1 MVGFAEQ
8 ERPIPM
14 DSKIYTKAGDDG
26 STRSLGDEQVRKN
39 DPMLEALGTL
49 DELNSHVGLCLAA
62 AGQCK
67 VVRDV
72 LEAVQIDLL
81 EVGATLAGD
90 TVKDARTVRR
100 SADAVKRLEETIDA
114 LSASLP
120 SLEFLIIPGGAEIG
134 ARLHVARTVCRRAER
149 RIVAV
154 ADGGADIPAVVIQYF
169 NRLSDLL
176 FVLARSANQIAG
188 APERRWDG

>member
-1 MVGFAEQ
+1 
-8 ERPIPM
+8 M

-49 DELNSHVGLCLAA
+49 DELNSHVGLSLAS
-62 AGQCK
+62 AGECK
-67 VVRDV
+67 GVRDV
-72 LEAVQIDLL
+72 LAAVQIDLL

-90 TVKDARTVRR
+90 AVKDARTVRL

-114 LSASLP
+114 LGASLP
-120 SLEFLIIPGGAEIG
+120 PLECLIIPGGSEVG

-154 ADGGADIPAVVIQYF
+154 ADGGADVPAVVVQYF

-176 FVLARSANQIAG
+176 FELARSANQVTG
-188 APERRWDG
+188 TPERRWEG